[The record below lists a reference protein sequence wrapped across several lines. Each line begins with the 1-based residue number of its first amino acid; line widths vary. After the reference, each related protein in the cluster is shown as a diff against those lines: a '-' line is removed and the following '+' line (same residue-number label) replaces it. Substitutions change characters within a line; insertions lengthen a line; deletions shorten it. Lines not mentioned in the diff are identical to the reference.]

1 MASKVVQLVSISER
15 EPPPRFRCPLPE
27 TMHSEVELIGL
38 EEWLGACAV
47 KFQINSVQYQDIFS
61 CLDEALLVA
70 GLLRSPA
77 VGASD
82 IRILASKS
90 VEGSYGSATEWGRS
104 RLGDAALR
112 DLLSWWAL

>member
-1 MASKVVQLVSISER
+1 MASKVVQLVSISGR

-61 CLDEALLVA
+61 CLDEALLVT
-70 GLLRSPA
+70 GLLRSPV

>member
-1 MASKVVQLVSISER
+1 M
-15 EPPPRFRCPLPE
+15 FRRG
-27 TMHSEVELIGL
+27 S
-38 EEWLGACAV
+38 ACCRAA
-47 KFQINSVQYQDIFS
+47 
-61 CLDEALLVA
+61 ALA
-70 GLLRSPA
+70 GG
-77 VGASD
+77 GASD